1 MADFIADTINH
12 TLTHIPTG
20 TVFALPKYE
29 GDAELSA
36 IILEALEE
44 IENGRALTKADTRT
58 GS

>member
-1 MADFIADTINH
+1 MAVFIADTINH

-20 TVFALPKYE
+20 TVFALPKYD

-44 IENGRALTKADTRT
+44 IENGRALSKANTST